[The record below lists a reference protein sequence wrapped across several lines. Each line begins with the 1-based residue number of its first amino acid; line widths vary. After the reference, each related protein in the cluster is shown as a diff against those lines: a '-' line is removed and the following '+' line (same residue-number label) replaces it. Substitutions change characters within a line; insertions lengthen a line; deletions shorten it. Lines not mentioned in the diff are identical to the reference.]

1 MSKPQKREMALQKF
15 LSKRENKKE
24 VIGALVCGSY
34 VTGNPSKHSDID
46 LHIILHKD
54 TKRRERWNEIVDGFL
69 IEYFANPVSSLT
81 KYFESDYKAN
91 KKITIHMVATGRI
104 LFDKTW
110 ELAKAVAL
118 AKKYVNKPMPKPGNT
133 MIEVNKY
140 MLRDTLDNLNEIY
153 HKKGDEFHLAYYD
166 LLYKLSETY
175 SKFLQLEVPKA
186 HKVKRFLTDKDDMK
200 KYNFPN
206 FPDKAFVKQFTSAL
220 KLHDHH
226 SMMKKI
232 KKLTHHVLDKMWGF
246 DVDGRKLRTPAI

>member
-1 MSKPQKREMALQKF
+1 MSKPQKREIALQKF
-15 LSKRENKKE
+15 LKKRESKKE

-46 LHIILHKD
+46 LHIILNKD
-54 TKRRERWNEIVDGFL
+54 TKRRERGNEIVDGFL

-104 LFDKTW
+104 VFDKTW
-110 ELAKAVAL
+110 ELAKAIAL
-118 AKKYVNKPMPKPGNT
+118 AKKYVNKPMQKPGNT

-186 HKVKRFLTDKDDMK
+186 HKVKRFLTDKADMK

-206 FPDKAFVKQFTSAL
+206 FPDKTFVKQFTSAL

-246 DVDGRKLRTPAI
+246 DVDGWKLRTPAI